1 MAFNL
6 KVNERDAK
14 PLVAEQEIV
23 DGIISGIRQGSTIL
37 PLMTKLPDATS
48 DTAVITALDALPIA
62 YFVDEGIAN
71 GRKETTNAG
80 WKNIKLHMAEIAV
93 IVPIKQNLLNDA
105 KYNIF
110 GQMRPLL
117 IEQAYKLVDEAII
130 LGKNK
135 PALWRTGLIES
146 IINAGKNVAPS
157 TNNTYTQISDA
168 MTQVETS
175 GYDVNGILGGVALKG
190 EFRKGLVDTTGQP
203 LANSEVTEL
212 PRAYAKNGAWDNAL
226 AKFIVGDFSQAVY
239 SIRQDVT
246 FDVFD
251 TGVINDE
258 SGNIIFNL
266 MQDDMVALRMTFR
279 MTWGIPNPINVL
291 DSSDTRFPFA
301 LVGPSS
307 APTTYNV
314 TFTITDTQS
323 TPAPIAG
330 VKVILG
336 EQVKKTN
343 ASGQAVFKS
352 LGNAEYA
359 YVASKAGLKTD
370 AGTVTVA
377 SANKSVAITMVTEQ
391 ESEQCLQIITITLV
405 FLKAQ
410 R

>member
-6 KVNERDAK
+6 KVNERDAR
-14 PLVAEQEIV
+14 PLVPEQEIV
-23 DGIISGIRQGSTIL
+23 DGIMSGIRQGSSIL

-62 YFVDEGIAN
+62 YFVDEGVAN
-71 GRKETTNAG
+71 GRKQTTNAA
-80 WKNIKLHMAEIAV
+80 WKNIKLHMAEVAV

-105 KYNIF
+105 KYDIF

-135 PALWRTGLIES
+135 PELWREGLIPS

-168 MTQVETS
+168 MTEVETS
-175 GYDVNGILGGVALKG
+175 GYDVTGILGGVALKG
-190 EFRKGLVDTTGQP
+190 EFRKGLLDNTGQP

-212 PRAYAKNGAWDNAL
+212 PRVYAKNGAWDNTL

-239 SIRQDVT
+239 SIRQDIT

-251 TGVINDE
+251 TGVITDG
-258 SGNIIFNL
+258 SGNIIYNL
-266 MQDDMVALRMTFR
+266 MQDDMVALRMVFR
-279 MTWGIPNPINVL
+279 MTWGVPNPINAL
-291 DSSDTRFPFA
+291 DSDEATRFPFA
-301 LVGPSS
+301 LVEPSS

-323 TPAPIAG
+323 TPAPISG
-330 VKVILG
+330 VKVVFG
-336 EQVKKTN
+336 EQTKKTN
-343 ASGQAVFKS
+343 AQGQAVFKS
-352 LGNAEYA
+352 LGNADYA
-359 YVASKAGLKTD
+359 YVASKAGLKSD
-370 AGTVTVA
+370 AGIVTVA
-377 SANKSVAITMVTEQ
+377 SANKAVAITMVTE
-391 ESEQCLQIITITLV
+391 
-405 FLKAQ
+405 
-410 R
+410 

>member
-6 KVNERDAK
+6 KVNERDAR
-14 PLVAEQEIV
+14 PLVPEQEIV
-23 DGIISGIRQGSTIL
+23 DDIMSGIRQGSSIL

-62 YFVDEGIAN
+62 YFVDEGVSN
-71 GRKETTNAG
+71 GRKQTTTAA

-105 KYNIF
+105 KYDIF

-130 LGKNK
+130 LGKNR
-135 PALWRTGLIES
+135 PALWREGLIPS

-168 MTQVETS
+168 MTEVETS
-175 GYDVNGILGGVALKG
+175 GYDVTGILGGVALKG
-190 EFRKGLVDTTGQP
+190 EFRKGLLDNTGQP

-212 PRAYAKNGAWDNAL
+212 PRVYARNGAWDNTL

-239 SIRQDVT
+239 SIRQDIT

-251 TGVINDE
+251 TGIINDTQ
-258 SGNIIFNL
+258 GNIIYNL
-266 MQDDMVALRMTFR
+266 MQDDMVALRMVFR
-279 MTWGIPNPINVL
+279 MTWGVPNPINAL
-291 DSSDTRFPFA
+291 DSDEATRFPFA
-301 LVGPSS
+301 LVEPAT

-323 TPAPIAG
+323 TPAPISG
-330 VKVILG
+330 VKVVFG
-336 EQVKKTN
+336 EQTKKTN

-352 LGNAEYA
+352 LGSADYA

-370 AGTVTVA
+370 AGVVTVA
-377 SANKSVAITMVTEQ
+377 SANKAVAITMVAE
-391 ESEQCLQIITITLV
+391 
-405 FLKAQ
+405 
-410 R
+410 

>member
-6 KVNERDAK
+6 KVNERDAR
-14 PLVAEQEIV
+14 PLVPEQEIV
-23 DGIISGIRQGSTIL
+23 DGIMSGIRQGSSIL

-62 YFVDEGIAN
+62 YFVDEGVSN
-71 GRKETTNAG
+71 GRKQTTSAA

-93 IVPIKQNLLNDA
+93 IAPIKQNLLNDA
-105 KYNIF
+105 KYDIF

-135 PALWRTGLIES
+135 PALWREGLIPS
-146 IINAGKNVAPS
+146 IINAGKAVAPS

-168 MTQVETS
+168 MTEVETS
-175 GYDVNGILGGVALKG
+175 GYDVTGILGGVALKG
-190 EFRKGLVDTTGQP
+190 EFRKGLLDNTGQP

-212 PRAYAKNGAWDNAL
+212 PRVYARNGAWDNTL
-226 AKFIVGDFSQAVY
+226 AKFVVGDFSQAVY
-239 SIRQDVT
+239 SIRQDIT

-251 TGVINDE
+251 TGIINDDQ
-258 SGNIIFNL
+258 GTIIYNL
-266 MQDDMVALRMTFR
+266 MQDDMVALRMVFR

-291 DSSDTRFPFA
+291 DSDEETRFPFA
-301 LVGPSS
+301 AVEPSS

-323 TPAPIAG
+323 TPAPISG
-330 VKVILG
+330 VKVVLG
-336 EQVKKTN
+336 GQTKKTN
-343 ASGQAVFKS
+343 SSGQAVFKS
-352 LGNAEYA
+352 LGNADYA

-370 AGTVTVA
+370 AGVVTVA
-377 SANKSVAITMVTEQ
+377 TANKTVAITMVTE
-391 ESEQCLQIITITLV
+391 
-405 FLKAQ
+405 
-410 R
+410 

>member
-6 KVNERDAK
+6 KVNERDAR
-14 PLVAEQEIV
+14 PLVPEQEIV
-23 DGIISGIRQGSTIL
+23 DDIMSGIRQGSSIL

-62 YFVDEGIAN
+62 YFVDEGVSN
-71 GRKETTNAG
+71 GRKQTTSAA

-105 KYNIF
+105 KYDIF

-130 LGKNK
+130 LGKNR
-135 PALWRTGLIES
+135 PALWREGLIPS

-168 MTQVETS
+168 MTEVETS
-175 GYDVNGILGGVALKG
+175 GYDVTGILGGVALKG
-190 EFRKGLVDTTGQP
+190 EFRKGLLDNTGQP

-212 PRAYAKNGAWDNAL
+212 PRVYARNGAWDNTL

-239 SIRQDVT
+239 SIRQDIT

-251 TGVINDE
+251 TGIINDTQ
-258 SGNIIFNL
+258 GNIIYNL
-266 MQDDMVALRMTFR
+266 MQDDMVALRMVFR
-279 MTWGIPNPINVL
+279 MTWGVPNPINAL
-291 DSSDTRFPFA
+291 DSDEATRFPFA
-301 LVGPSS
+301 LVEPAT

-323 TPAPIAG
+323 TPAPISG
-330 VKVILG
+330 VKVVFG
-336 EQVKKTN
+336 EQTKKTN

-352 LGNAEYA
+352 LGSADYA

-370 AGTVTVA
+370 AGVVTVA
-377 SANKSVAITMVTEQ
+377 SANKAVAITMVAE
-391 ESEQCLQIITITLV
+391 
-405 FLKAQ
+405 
-410 R
+410 

>member
-6 KVNERDAK
+6 KVNERDAR
-14 PLVAEQEIV
+14 PLVPEQEIV
-23 DGIISGIRQGSTIL
+23 DGIMSGIRQGSSIL

-62 YFVDEGIAN
+62 YFVDEGVSN
-71 GRKETTNAG
+71 GRKQTTSAA

-105 KYNIF
+105 KYDIF

-130 LGKNK
+130 LGKNR
-135 PALWRTGLIES
+135 PALWREGLIPS

-168 MTQVETS
+168 MTEVETS
-175 GYDVNGILGGVALKG
+175 GYDVTGILGGVALKG
-190 EFRKGLVDTTGQP
+190 EFRKGLLDNTGQP

-212 PRAYAKNGAWDNAL
+212 PRVYARNGAWDNTL

-239 SIRQDVT
+239 SIRQDIT

-251 TGVINDE
+251 TGIINDTQ
-258 SGNIIFNL
+258 GNIIYNL
-266 MQDDMVALRMTFR
+266 MQDDMVALRMVFR
-279 MTWGIPNPINVL
+279 MTWGVPNPINAL
-291 DSSDTRFPFA
+291 DSDEATRFPFA
-301 LVGPSS
+301 LVEPAT

-323 TPAPIAG
+323 TPAPISG
-330 VKVILG
+330 VKVVFG
-336 EQVKKTN
+336 EQTKKTN

-352 LGNAEYA
+352 LGSADYA

-370 AGTVTVA
+370 AGVVTVA
-377 SANKSVAITMVTEQ
+377 SANKAVAITMVAE
-391 ESEQCLQIITITLV
+391 
-405 FLKAQ
+405 
-410 R
+410 

>member
-6 KVNERDAK
+6 KVNERDAR
-14 PLVAEQEIV
+14 PLVPEQEIV
-23 DGIISGIRQGSTIL
+23 DDIMSGIRQGSSIL

-62 YFVDEGIAN
+62 YFVDEGVSN
-71 GRKETTNAG
+71 GRKQTTSAA

-105 KYNIF
+105 KYDIF

-130 LGKNK
+130 LGKNR
-135 PALWRTGLIES
+135 PALWREGLIPS

-168 MTQVETS
+168 MTAVETS
-175 GYDVNGILGGVALKG
+175 GYDVTGILGGVALKG
-190 EFRKGLVDTTGQP
+190 EFRKGLLDNAGQP

-212 PRAYAKNGAWDNAL
+212 PRVYARNGAWDNTL

-239 SIRQDVT
+239 SIRQDIT

-251 TGVINDE
+251 TGIINDNQ
-258 SGNIIFNL
+258 GNIIYNL
-266 MQDDMVALRMTFR
+266 MQDDMVALRMVFR
-279 MTWGIPNPINVL
+279 MTWGVPNPINAL
-291 DSSDTRFPFA
+291 DSDEATRFPFA
-301 LVGPSS
+301 LVEPSS

-323 TPAPIAG
+323 TPAPIQG
-330 VKVILG
+330 VKVVFG
-336 EQVKKTN
+336 EQTKKTN
-343 ASGQAVFKS
+343 SSGQAVFKS
-352 LGNAEYA
+352 LGSADYA

-370 AGTVTVA
+370 AGVVTVA
-377 SANKSVAITMVTEQ
+377 TANKSVAITMVTE
-391 ESEQCLQIITITLV
+391 
-405 FLKAQ
+405 
-410 R
+410 

>member
-6 KVNERDAK
+6 KVNERDAR
-14 PLVAEQEIV
+14 PLIPEQEII
-23 DGIISGIRQGSTIL
+23 DGIMSGIRQGSSIL

-62 YFVDEGIAN
+62 YFVDEGVSN
-71 GRKETTNAG
+71 GRKQTTSAA
-80 WKNIKLHMAEIAV
+80 WKNVKLHMAEIAV

-105 KYNIF
+105 KYDIF

-135 PALWRTGLIES
+135 PAIWREGLIPS

-168 MTQVETS
+168 MTQVEIS
-175 GYDVNGILGGVALKG
+175 GYDVTGILGGVALKG
-190 EFRKGLVDTTGQP
+190 EFRKGLLDNTGQP

-212 PRAYAKNGAWDNAL
+212 TRVYAKNGAWDNSL

-239 SIRQDVT
+239 SIRQDIT

-251 TGVINDE
+251 TGIINDDQ
-258 SGNIIFNL
+258 GNIIYNL
-266 MQDDMVALRMTFR
+266 MQDDMVALRMVFR
-279 MTWGIPNPINVL
+279 MTWGVPNPINAL
-291 DSSDTRFPFA
+291 DSDEATRFPFA
-301 LVGPSS
+301 LVEPST

-323 TPAPIAG
+323 TPAPIQG
-330 VKVILG
+330 VKVVLG
-336 EQVKKTN
+336 EQTKKTN

-352 LGNAEYA
+352 LGNADYA
-359 YVASKAGLKTD
+359 YVASKAGLKSD
-370 AGTVTVA
+370 AGVVTVA
-377 SANKSVAITMVTEQ
+377 TANKSVAITMVAE
-391 ESEQCLQIITITLV
+391 
-405 FLKAQ
+405 
-410 R
+410 

>member
-6 KVNERDAK
+6 KVNERDAR
-14 PLVAEQEIV
+14 PLVPEQEIV
-23 DGIISGIRQGSTIL
+23 DDIMSGIRQGSSIL

-62 YFVDEGIAN
+62 YFVDEGVSN
-71 GRKETTNAG
+71 GRKQTTSAA

-105 KYNIF
+105 KYDIF

-130 LGKNK
+130 LGKNR
-135 PALWRTGLIES
+135 PALWREGLIPS

-175 GYDVNGILGGVALKG
+175 GYDVTGILGGVALKG
-190 EFRKGLVDTTGQP
+190 EFRKGLLDNTGQP

-212 PRAYAKNGAWDNAL
+212 PRVYARNGAWDNTL

-239 SIRQDVT
+239 SIRQDIT

-251 TGVINDE
+251 TGIINDTQ
-258 SGNIIFNL
+258 GNIIYNL
-266 MQDDMVALRMTFR
+266 MQDDMVALRMVFR
-279 MTWGIPNPINVL
+279 MTWGVPNPINAL
-291 DSSDTRFPFA
+291 DSDEATRFPFA
-301 LVGPSS
+301 LVEPSS

-323 TPAPIAG
+323 TPAPISG
-330 VKVILG
+330 VKVVFG
-336 EQVKKTN
+336 EQTKKTN

-352 LGNAEYA
+352 LGSADYA

-370 AGTVTVA
+370 AGVVTVA
-377 SANKSVAITMVTEQ
+377 SANKAVAITMVAE
-391 ESEQCLQIITITLV
+391 
-405 FLKAQ
+405 
-410 R
+410 

>member
-6 KVNERDAK
+6 KVNERDAR
-14 PLVAEQEIV
+14 PLVPEQEII
-23 DGIISGIRQGSTIL
+23 DDIMSGIRQGSSIL

-62 YFVDEGIAN
+62 YFVDEGVSN
-71 GRKETTNAG
+71 GRKQTTSAA

-105 KYNIF
+105 KYDIF

-130 LGKNK
+130 LGKNR
-135 PALWRTGLIES
+135 PALWREGLIPS

-175 GYDVNGILGGVALKG
+175 GYDVTGILGGVALKG
-190 EFRKGLVDTTGQP
+190 EFRKGLLDNTGQP

-212 PRAYAKNGAWDNAL
+212 PRVYARNGAWDNTL

-239 SIRQDVT
+239 SIRQDIT

-251 TGVINDE
+251 TGIINDTQ
-258 SGNIIFNL
+258 GNIIYNL
-266 MQDDMVALRMTFR
+266 MQDDMVALRMVFR
-279 MTWGIPNPINVL
+279 MTWGVPNPINAL
-291 DSSDTRFPFA
+291 DSDEATRFPFA
-301 LVGPSS
+301 LVEPAT

-323 TPAPIAG
+323 TPAPISG
-330 VKVILG
+330 VKVVLG
-336 EQVKKTN
+336 EQTKKTN

-352 LGNAEYA
+352 LGSADYA

-370 AGTVTVA
+370 AGVVTVA
-377 SANKSVAITMVTEQ
+377 TANKSVAITMVAE
-391 ESEQCLQIITITLV
+391 
-405 FLKAQ
+405 
-410 R
+410 